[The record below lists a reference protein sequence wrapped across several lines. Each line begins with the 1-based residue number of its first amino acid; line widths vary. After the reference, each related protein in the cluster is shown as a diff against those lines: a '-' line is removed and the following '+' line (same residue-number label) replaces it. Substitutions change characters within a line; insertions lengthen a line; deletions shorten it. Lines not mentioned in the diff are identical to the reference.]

1 MALEKK
7 QSIDYEIRGEFKFIQ
22 ERTKTS
28 IMEDDKELSFSYH
41 RRTIAPDADMSEE
54 SNESDEIKALAAAL
68 WTDEIKTAYEA
79 TLSVEIEE

>member
-7 QSIDYEIRGEFKFIQ
+7 QSIDYEIRGEFRFIQ
-22 ERTKTS
+22 ERVKTS